1 MKLES
6 RILVAGSFSAL
17 CLASPAKAEI
27 SETASAAEV
36 DGSDQGGL
44 EQIVV
49 TARRRAENI
58 QQTPLA
64 VSAFSGNTLDNRSAA
79 DAVDLAQFVPNLNA
93 TTGLSGGSAAN
104 YFIRG
109 VGQVDH
115 VATVDPGVS
124 VYVDGVYL
132 GRTNGADVATLDL
145 QRVEVL
151 RGPQG
156 TLFGKNTIGGAI
168 SIYTNQPDNEL
179 AGAVKL
185 IGGSREHF
193 EGRGWLNIPIV
204 EDKLAARIAASYR
217 TQHGYGYR
225 YGDGHR
231 FGDERTGSI
240 RAQLQWHVTDTL
252 TFNLAGD
259 YTRTRGNATLV
270 QLTGA
275 GPLGFLPEG
284 YSQYETDSRRH
295 TYAGLDAGNRLNGGG
310 AALTATLEIGAAT
323 LKSISAYRGLH
334 QLTGTDYDG
343 GPGAVIDQKQATRQH
358 QFSQELQLGGKALND
373 ALDWVIG
380 GYYFKEKID
389 QAVPIYLNSPTALNQ
404 LNFIDTE
411 NLAGFGQA
419 SLSVTDKLSLT
430 AGARITRE
438 KKTQH
443 FQSFFLGSHE
453 FFQTAGYEGLINTP
467 ESERGVETQP
477 YAGLSKTWTS
487 FTPKLSVEFKPSRDL
502 MLYASWSK
510 GFKSGGFN
518 SRGSSSEGFIPYDPE
533 KMQTYEVGLK
543 ADLLDRHLRVN
554 LAGFYSRYN
563 DLQLLVLQLS
573 QEGAA
578 QIVTRNAAKAEV
590 YGFEAELTARPV
602 ENLELNAAVGFLEN
616 KYLELD
622 PGTTAA
628 GIEKGDKLPQSPK
641 WTVNLGA
648 QYTVPLSSGAS
659 ITGRVDYTYK
669 SEFYFFA
676 ANNPLDVQKPY
687 GLFNA
692 RLSYETPS
700 GLEVAGFVHNLFDKF
715 YYSQR
720 EDVRSSYDVALSWPA
735 PPRSWGIELGYQF

>member
-1 MKLES
+1 MKRVQGYL
-6 RILVAGSFSAL
+6 LGSISAL
-17 CLASPAKAEI
+17 CLLSPAYAKAEDA
-27 SETASAAEV
+27 ASTEIAPA
-36 DGSDQGGL
+36 DAGGI

-49 TARRRAENI
+49 TARRRAESI
-58 QQTPLA
+58 QQTPVA
-64 VSAFSGNTLDNRSAA
+64 VSAFNGATLESRSAN
-79 DAVDLAQFVPNLNA
+79 DAVDLAQYVPNLNA

-115 VATVDPGVS
+115 VASVDPGVS

-132 GRTNGADVATLDL
+132 GRTNGADIATLDL

-168 SIYTNQPDNEL
+168 SIYTNQPDNDFAGSVRL
-179 AGAVKL
+179 IAGA
-185 IGGSREHF
+185 RQHF
-193 EGRGWLNIPIV
+193 EGRGWVNLPLV

-217 TQHGYGYR
+217 TQNGFGYR
-225 YGDGHR
+225 YGDNHR
-231 FGDERTGSI
+231 FGDERTGSV
-240 RAQLQWHVTDTL
+240 RAQLQWHASEEL

-275 GPLGFLPEG
+275 GPLGFLPAG
-284 YSQYETDSRRH
+284 YSQYETSSRRH

-310 AALTATLEIGAAT
+310 VSLTGTWELGAVT
-323 LKSISAYRGLH
+323 LKSITAYRALH

-343 GPGAVIDQKQATRQH
+343 GPGAVIDQKQATRQK
-358 QFSQELQLGGKALND
+358 QFSQELQLSGQGLGDALN
-373 ALDWVIG
+373 WVIG

-419 SLSVTDKLSLT
+419 SLKVADGLSLT
-430 AGARITRE
+430 AGARFTRE

-443 FQSFFLGSHE
+443 FQSFFLGTHE
-453 FFQTAGYEGLINTP
+453 FFYTAGYDGLINTP
-467 ESERGVETQP
+467 ESERGFETQP
-477 YAGLSKTWTS
+477 FAGVSKTWNS
-487 FTPKLSVEFKPSRDL
+487 FTPKLGIEFTPTRDL
-502 MLYASWSK
+502 LIYGSWSK

-518 SRGSSSEGFIPYDPE
+518 SRGSSSEGFIPYNPE
-533 KMQTYEVGLK
+533 KLQTFEAGLK
-543 ADLLDRHLRVN
+543 TDLLDRRLRIN

-573 QEGAA
+573 PEGAA

-602 ENLELNAAVGFLEN
+602 TNLELSAAVGFLKN
-616 KYLELD
+616 KYLELE
-622 PGTTAA
+622 PGTEAA
-628 GIEKGDKLPQSPK
+628 GVEKGDKLPQSPK
-641 WTVNLGA
+641 WTLNLGV
-648 QYTVPLSSGAS
+648 QYTVPLESGAS
-659 ITGRVDYTYK
+659 ITARVDYSYK
-669 SEFYFFA
+669 STFYFFA

-687 GLFNA
+687 GIVNT
-692 RLSYETPS
+692 RLGFETPS
-700 GLEVAGFVHNLFDKF
+700 GLSVAGYVQNLFDKF

-720 EDVRSSYDVALSWPA
+720 EDVRTSYDVALSWPA
-735 PPRSWGIELGYQF
+735 PPRSWGVELGYKF